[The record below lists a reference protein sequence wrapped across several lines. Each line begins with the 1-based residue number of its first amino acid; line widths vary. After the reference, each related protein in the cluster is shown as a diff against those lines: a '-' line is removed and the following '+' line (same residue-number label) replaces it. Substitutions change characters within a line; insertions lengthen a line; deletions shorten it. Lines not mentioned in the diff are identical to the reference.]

1 MKNSTELIPQKAA
14 HRMVNRIRTRVRV
27 TTALYLITRNRARSL
42 STLIVV
48 NLVEETPQNIPPA
61 ILIGIPIRWQML
73 GGFWYHQISNVRLL
87 QNETHAEIC
96 ARETAEQQFR
106 GGGGGGELNTFVKL
120 RE

>member
-48 NLVEETPQNIPPA
+48 NLVEETPQNIPSA

-87 QNETHAEIC
+87 QNETHADLEIC
-96 ARETAEQQFR
+96 ARETAELQFR
-106 GGGGGGELNTFVKL
+106 GGGGAN
-120 RE
+120 

>member
-14 HRMVNRIRTRVRV
+14 HRMVNNKKKSNHCPIPH
-27 TTALYLITRNRARSL
+27 NQKQGEKSF
-42 STLIVV
+42 TLIVV

-73 GGFWYHQISNVRLL
+73 GGFWYHQISNVRLF

-96 ARETAEQQFR
+96 ARETAE
-106 GGGGGGELNTFVKL
+106 
-120 RE
+120 

>member
-1 MKNSTELIPQKAA
+1 M
-14 HRMVNRIRTRVRV
+14 
-27 TTALYLITRNRARSL
+27 
-42 STLIVV
+42 V

-87 QNETHAEIC
+87 QNETHADLEIC
-96 ARETAEQQFR
+96 ARETAELQFR
-106 GGGGGGELNTFVKL
+106 GGGGGELNTFVKL

>member
-48 NLVEETPQNIPPA
+48 NLVEETPKNIPPA

-96 ARETAEQQFR
+96 ARETAELQFR
-106 GGGGGGELNTFVKL
+106 GGGGAN
-120 RE
+120 